1 MKMKRL
7 LSDGTLYR
15 IRYSLNKSSL
25 HTIGS
30 CSLVYIYIYTF
41 LNAYIHD
48 TYTYIYINTILVS
61 CQQISCSVMLSNI

>member
-30 CSLVYIYIYTF
+30 CSLVYIYIYVLECVHT
-41 LNAYIHD
+41 
-48 TYTYIYINTILVS
+48 
-61 CQQISCSVMLSNI
+61 